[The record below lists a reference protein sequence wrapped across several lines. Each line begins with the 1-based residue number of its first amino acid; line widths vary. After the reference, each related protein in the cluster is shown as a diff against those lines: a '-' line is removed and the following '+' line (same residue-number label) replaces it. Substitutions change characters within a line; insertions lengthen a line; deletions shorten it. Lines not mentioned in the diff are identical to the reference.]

1 MIHLHYWTTPNGH
14 KIAIFLEEAGIPY
27 AIHPV
32 NISQGDQF
40 KSDFLAISPNNKIPA
55 IVDGDNSIF
64 ESGAIL
70 WYLAEKYQAFV
81 PKDLKEKL
89 KVSEWLFWQVG
100 GLGPMLGQNGHFTK
114 FAPEKVPYAIE
125 RFKKESERLFGVF
138 NKHLEQSQFAA
149 NEYSIADM
157 AIYPWM
163 ETHKMQG
170 IDIENY
176 PHVKR
181 WLETIKKRPAVIK
194 AYEVAKQVNPEFGK

>member
-1 MIHLHYWTTPNGH
+1 
-14 KIAIFLEEAGIPY
+14 
-27 AIHPV
+27 
-32 NISQGDQF
+32 
-40 KSDFLAISPNNKIPA
+40 
-55 IVDGDNSIF
+55 
-64 ESGAIL
+64 
-70 WYLAEKYQAFV
+70 
-81 PKDLKEKL
+81 
-89 KVSEWLFWQVG
+89 
-100 GLGPMLGQNGHFTK
+100 MLGQNGHFTK

-176 PHVKR
+176 PHVKK